1 VIPLSERLL
10 EAKAEDEVIVVA
22 KPTESSTIESGC
34 QLGKMVRNFSVIFW
48 DFDGVIK
55 DSVEVKT
62 QAYFKLFEPFGLGV
76 AEKVRQHHEANG
88 GMSRFDKL
96 PIYLQWAGLE
106 VNKIAV
112 SEYCN
117 QFSQQVL
124 QGVIAAPWV
133 GGVEQYLR
141 SNVHQQM
148 FVLVS
153 ATPQDELEYI
163 LHALDLINCFAEI
176 YGTPT
181 TKQNAIRNVLFDRS
195 LDARDAL
202 MIGDAQA
209 DLDAANANQVPF
221 LLRLHSSNT
230 KVFST
235 YTGASVED
243 FTTL

>member
-1 VIPLSERLL
+1 MKE
-10 EAKAEDEVIVVA
+10 
-22 KPTESSTIESGC
+22 
-34 QLGKMVRNFSVIFW
+34 FSVIFW

-55 DSVEVKT
+55 DSVDVKT
-62 QAYFKLFEPFGLGV
+62 QAYIQLFEPFGLGV

-106 VNKIAV
+106 ANKIAL
-112 SEYCN
+112 SKYCD

-133 GGVEQYLR
+133 GGVEHYLR
-141 SNVHQQM
+141 SNAHQQM

-163 LHALDLINCFAEI
+163 LHALDLTNCFAMV
-176 YGTPT
+176 YGAPT
-181 TKQNAIRNVLFDRS
+181 HKQDAIRNVLLVRGI
-195 LDARDAL
+195 DARDAL

-209 DLDAANANQVPF
+209 DLDAADANQVPF
-221 LLRLHSSNT
+221 LLRRHSSNT
-230 KVFST
+230 NVFST